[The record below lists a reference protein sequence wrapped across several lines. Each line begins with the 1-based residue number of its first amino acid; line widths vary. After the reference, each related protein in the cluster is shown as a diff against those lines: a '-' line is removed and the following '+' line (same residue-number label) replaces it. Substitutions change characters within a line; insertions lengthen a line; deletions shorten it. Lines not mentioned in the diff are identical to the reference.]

1 MYPKESN
8 DRKLRDEVNYV
19 GYSVKVTAEN
29 AIQPTGGY
37 LSPNK
42 FKHEFLE
49 SVSGS
54 NKLDLDVPIW
64 VIAKSIK
71 YLMSEKRKKTDD
83 HFFAAMSTQN
93 FLMSS
98 PIFLYSKNL
107 QHNIKLD
114 LSPESISNTFKYVII
129 GDKSAANSINIVHDL
144 QAKQFNKDSIDCV
157 YNFINTIGKNNIT
170 RQIHFSSGCTRF
182 VTTDSDDLAK
192 YLTNDTFY
200 VVIASN
206 DEPFDEKITLR
217 LLMYYLIGL
226 HSYDDDQFKPLQ
238 YLAVYDLCTNSV
250 YKISIND
257 IAQNEI
263 NNVIDNILGYNDK
276 YSLIND
282 LSDSCF
288 DVKDRVKTC
297 IQPVDGFVKP
307 ASFKQKKLNI
317 DTYKLAPET
326 IDPRIVN
333 ATIRN
338 LIEIELRN
346 FNSSND
352 IEYELGSLKLN
363 IDILDDNDSAYHKDV
378 INLSKNIQPGL
389 SDKTIASMIKL
400 IHYEMV
406 TDLWID
412 DSIDKGSVP
421 SWLNVDNISNDTITN
436 VRIIVKR
443 IVHLLTINN
452 SFTDHSINVFIHPS
466 RIIKFSFCNYVTTDT
481 VWAIIGG
488 KHAKLGQNLTLKLLI
503 EYLMGLHSNK
513 DRFKAI
519 KYLGIYNYRT
529 DTVYRLEISKIDP
542 DIIDEVNT
550 SIIGYDK

>member
-8 DRKLRDEVNYV
+8 DRKLRDEINYM
-19 GYSVKVTAEN
+19 GYSIKVTAEN
-29 AIQPTGGY
+29 AVQPTGGY
-37 LSPNK
+37 LNPNK

-54 NKLDLDVPIW
+54 NKLDLDVPAW
-64 VIAKSIK
+64 VIEKSIE
-71 YLMSEKRKKTDD
+71 YLTSEKLKKTDD
-83 HFFAAMSTQN
+83 HFFDSMSMKN
-93 FLMSS
+93 VILNS
-98 PIFLYSKNL
+98 PELSYSKDL
-107 QHNIKLD
+107 RDNIKLD
-114 LSPESISNTFKYVII
+114 LSPESINNVFKYLIMGNESATNFIEII
-129 GDKSAANSINIVHDL
+129 LNL
-144 QAKQFNKDSIDCV
+144 QTKQFNKDSINCV
-157 YNFINTIGKNNIT
+157 YNFINAIGKNNIT
-170 RQIHFSSGCTRF
+170 RHIHFTPGFTRF
-182 VTTDSDDLAK
+182 VTTDSDDPAK
-192 YLTNDTFY
+192 YLANDTFY
-200 VVIASN
+200 VTIASN

-226 HSYDDDQFKPLQ
+226 HSSDKDKFRQLQ
-238 YLAVYDLCTNSV
+238 YLAVYDFCTNSV
-250 YKISIND
+250 YKIPIND
-257 IAQNEI
+257 ITQSEI
-263 NNVIDNILGYNDK
+263 NNVIDKIIGYNDK

-282 LSDSCF
+282 LHESYIDI
-288 DVKDRVKTC
+288 KDRVNAC
-297 IQPVDGFVKP
+297 LQPVDGFVKP
-307 ASFKQKKLNI
+307 TSFKQKKLNI

-326 IDPRIVN
+326 IDPKIIN